1 MNNNV
6 TVNTKKDTDLFG
18 DYRLVLGLEV
28 HMQPKTRTKMF
39 CGCSADI
46 WQAEPNTHT
55 CPVCLG
61 LPGALPVPNF
71 EAIEKTLL
79 LGAAL
84 NCTLNT
90 NAKFDRKH
98 YFYPDLPKGYQ
109 ISQYKEPF
117 CSNGT
122 LELDSGNIIEIER
135 IHLEEDAAKSFHE
148 GNKTLIDFNKGGM
161 PLMELVTKPV
171 FTNVAD
177 AVDFTKK
184 LQQLLRHLGISEADM
199 EKGQMRLE
207 PNISLRTKEMEEKN
221 EFPKYKVEV
230 KNINSFK
237 FMEKVILYEIKRQR
251 EILESGGVPVQ
262 ENRGYD
268 ENTGKTV
275 SQRTK
280 EEAHDY
286 RYFPE
291 PDIPP
296 IVFEQEY
303 LDNIKNNLPELPME
317 TRRRLI
323 SNYGIKAESSRLLV
337 DVYGYEMVEK
347 FEALVK
353 RNLDPTK
360 ISNLLLNKKEYQ
372 SLDIEAFIKKLD
384 EETNTIGDDTLIKG
398 IIKKV
403 LEDSPK
409 AVEDYKSGKEAA
421 FQFLFGMVMKETKGK
436 ADPIVVKELLLSSL

>member
-1 MNNNV
+1 MN
-6 TVNTKKDTDLFG
+6 KDILG
-18 DYRLVLGLEV
+18 EYRLVLGLEV
-28 HMQPKTRTKMF
+28 HMQPKTEHKMF

-71 EAIEKTLL
+71 EAVEKTLL
-79 LGAAL
+79 LGAAV
-84 NCTLNT
+84 NCKLNT
-90 NAKFDRKH
+90 KSKFDRKH

-109 ISQYKEPF
+109 ISQYKEPL
-117 CSNGT
+117 CGEGS
-122 LELDSGNIIEIER
+122 LELDSGHIAQIER

-148 GNKTLIDFNKGGM
+148 GNKTSIDFNKGGM
-161 PLMELVTKPV
+161 ALMELVTKPT
-171 FTNVAD
+171 FTDVDD

-207 PNISLRTKEMEEKN
+207 PNISLRTKEMEEKGDL
-221 EFPKYKVEV
+221 PTYKVEV
-230 KNINSFK
+230 KNINSFR
-237 FMEKVILYEIKRQR
+237 FMEKVVLYEIKRQR

-275 SQRTK
+275 SQRSK

-296 IVFEQEY
+296 MEFEETY
-303 LDNIKNNLPELPME
+303 LEGIKTALPELPMV
-317 TRRRLI
+317 TRKRLI
-323 SNYGIKAESSRLLV
+323 TQYGIKEESARVLV
-337 DVYGYEMVEK
+337 DTYGYSMVEK
-347 FEALVK
+347 FETLVK
-353 RNLDPTK
+353 RSLDANK
-360 ISNLLLNKKEYQ
+360 VINLLLNKKEYQ
-372 SLDIEAFIKKLD
+372 DLDIEEFILKID
-384 EETNTIGDDTLIKG
+384 ENKTSIDDSLLSDAV
-398 IIKKV
+398 KKV
-403 LEDSPK
+403 ITENVK
-409 AVEDYKSGKEAA
+409 AVEDYKSGKDAS
-421 FQFLFGMVMKETKGK
+421 FQFLLGMVMRETRGK
-436 ADPIVVKELLLSSL
+436 ADPQTIRELLLNNLT